1 MVIGC
6 QNHPQIY
13 PSFVASIFYLFSTF
27 PPVVT
32 IVILINYEPYMIIET
47 CFPLLE
53 THQNLSAVGGNLPLY
68 ILRLCDYSQ
77 KLSALHLG
85 EHEAAKHS

>member
-1 MVIGC
+1 MDLLI
-6 QNHPQIY
+6 QEIRHQD
-13 PSFVASIFYLFSTF
+13 FIFSL
-27 PPVVT
+27 
-32 IVILINYEPYMIIET
+32 IVHLSVLEGSIIET